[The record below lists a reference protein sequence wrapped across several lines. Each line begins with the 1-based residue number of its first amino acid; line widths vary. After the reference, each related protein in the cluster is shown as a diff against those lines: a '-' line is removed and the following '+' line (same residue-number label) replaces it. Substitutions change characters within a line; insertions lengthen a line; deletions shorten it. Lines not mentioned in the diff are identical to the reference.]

1 MLQYGARF
9 KKEDMERL
17 LRARG
22 GMSKKQCQVLF
33 ADEGEVAAMTGFVHN
48 SVTPVGMDCE
58 MPIFLSHHVVRTRTT
73 ATPLPRSLRRQEPAC
88 VPQDELPGGE
98 FWMGGGAVNLKLKV
112 KTELFKKAYGVVV
125 GDVTVTQ

>member
-58 MPIFLSHHVVRTRTT
+58 MPIFLSHHVVSPRHHRPRPRHT
-73 ATPLPRSLRRQEPAC
+73 TPLPRSL
-88 VPQDELPGGE
+88 
-98 FWMGGGAVNLKLKV
+98 
-112 KTELFKKAYGVVV
+112 
-125 GDVTVTQ
+125 

>member
-1 MLQYGARF
+1 
-9 KKEDMERL
+9 MERL

-58 MPIFLSHHVVRTRTT
+58 MPIFLSHHVVRTHATT
-73 ATPLPRSLRRQEPAC
+73 TPLHRDTKNP
-88 VPQDELPGGE
+88 
-98 FWMGGGAVNLKLKV
+98 NL
-112 KTELFKKAYGVVV
+112 
-125 GDVTVTQ
+125 TVTNRGKRKTMLAIADLDAHPLDAG

>member
-1 MLQYGARF
+1 MFQYGARF

-58 MPIFLSHHVVRTRTT
+58 MPIFLSHHVVRPPPPPPPPPHPPQPPPPPPRPRGGDPPGTR
-73 ATPLPRSLRRQEPAC
+73 A
-88 VPQDELPGGE
+88 
-98 FWMGGGAVNLKLKV
+98 
-112 KTELFKKAYGVVV
+112 
-125 GDVTVTQ
+125 

>member
-1 MLQYGARF
+1 MAARSRYLAVVLQVNTAACTTFPGLRFHTDGAVLQYGARF

-58 MPIFLSHHVVRTRTT
+58 MPIFLSHHVVS
-73 ATPLPRSLRRQEPAC
+73 PPPSPSPA
-88 VPQDELPGGE
+88 L
-98 FWMGGGAVNLKLKV
+98 L
-112 KTELFKKAYGVVV
+112 
-125 GDVTVTQ
+125 

>member
-1 MLQYGARF
+1 MFQYGARF

-33 ADEGEVAAMTGFVHN
+33 ADEGEVAALTGFVHN

-58 MPIFLSHHVVRTRTT
+58 MPIFLSHHVVSPPP
-73 ATPLPRSLRRQEPAC
+73 PLPPRSCDDRSLRAFRRTSCRVASF
-88 VPQDELPGGE
+88 GWAAGRS
-98 FWMGGGAVNLKLKV
+98 
-112 KTELFKKAYGVVV
+112 T
-125 GDVTVTQ
+125 